1 MVDEVKNKHNN
12 IVHTLCLLPS
22 MAFFCLNSFL
32 IFIYTFGEYITLEA
46 VCAWSVSVIVIFA
59 YLIYLYIR
67 RKMLVS
73 YRFCMLSF
81 FLIQCSVSVLLMLMY
96 VYLNTINISLPGM
109 LFPILYLIIPITM
122 YTLAFYNEKAFIM
135 YATTLNCISLT
146 CLPFI
151 LFYYYVIIDKTLIQ
165 QFSPPPELLY

>member
-1 MVDEVKNKHNN
+1 
-12 IVHTLCLLPS
+12 
-22 MAFFCLNSFL
+22 
-32 IFIYTFGEYITLEA
+32 
-46 VCAWSVSVIVIFA
+46 
-59 YLIYLYIR
+59 
-67 RKMLVS
+67 MLVS